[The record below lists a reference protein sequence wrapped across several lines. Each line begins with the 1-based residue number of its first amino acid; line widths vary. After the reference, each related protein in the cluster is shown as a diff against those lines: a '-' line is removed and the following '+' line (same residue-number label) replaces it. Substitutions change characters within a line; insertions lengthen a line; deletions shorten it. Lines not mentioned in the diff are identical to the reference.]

1 MCSYKILKSRKLQLT
16 SSICLLI
23 FSTPAHSLTT
33 PLVVNN
39 GDNFVFNNDS
49 IHIITNDNI
58 RPIEIKGG
66 NLSIENSSF
75 LIRTTNDGVDALRI
89 GSSDYTPK
97 VVTIKGS
104 ANQKAVFETTGN
116 ASNAISISAEQLTTT
131 IDHAKIHASG
141 KDSRGVNI
149 YQKRSDF
156 SISNSEIKSLGTGI
170 MANAAITNP
179 NARIIVNVS
188 NTTIESL
195 NFSGITMLGANL
207 NADNFTITV
216 GKNPFTGAS
225 DATTLGYGIKLDT
238 HSKAVLNNGAITT
251 WQNYSDGIWL
261 VGTGGNFNTDFT
273 DITAV
278 DVTTHGMQ
286 AHGINSQ
293 GKKVLIR
300 DSSIHTYGNTSYGI
314 AAGLATG
321 SNTAGMI
328 DISNSIITTEG
339 QDALGAFANDRG
351 TLNIASTNI
360 VTTGDGA
367 TGARSVTRGRINIAD
382 GSKIETSGA
391 EAHGVD
397 IVRGSL
403 VNITGSSVEAT
414 GTDSHGI
421 YMRGYNVPNA
431 VPADLHKN
439 AVTVTNSVV
448 SSAKGSAIAVQGGSE
463 NTITI
468 KGSSV
473 SANSP
478 SALLFSA
485 DIYRPTIGGNVVPM
499 SVGTVNLTAD
509 SSNLTGNSLIN
520 SGTVDFKLS
529 NNSVWTGA
537 ALVGENN
544 RVLQSLT
551 LDETSRWLVND
562 NSTVQ
567 SLINKGTVE
576 FAALPG
582 KFKSLTILDN
592 YHNDSGRFILT
603 SQLGLDN
610 SPTDSLIFKKDVS
623 GDIELGV
630 RNVGGNG
637 AQTVEGIPIV
647 VIEGT
652 STANFILDGDYVH
665 DGEQAVIG
673 GAFAYKLREG
683 SASHPDDGNL
693 YLRSVRYKDDPGPDP
708 DPDPDPLYNAGV
720 PLYEAYPQFL
730 LGLNTLPTMQQRV
743 GNRYWSNAGNRRLT
757 RGADGIEAYVPS
769 SEAGTFIQS
778 NGVWGRIEGS
788 HTKINPRFSTSET
801 SYDFNNFK
809 LQAGL
814 DGMLGETE
822 TGKLIGGI
830 TVHYT
835 HGKMDVQSIH
845 GKGDIKTDGYGFGGS
860 LTWYGDNGFYL
871 DGQGQLTWYK
881 SDLYSST
888 AKKNLADGKNDG
900 FGYSLSVETGQRI
913 TIDDHW
919 SLTPQAQLQ
928 YSNVDFD
935 DFTTLWKSG
944 KTDVALD
951 KGDSLRGRLSISLDY
966 QNAWQ
971 NEQGMTNR
979 SVVYGIANLYNEF
992 LDGTKVNVSNKAF
1005 ANKQERL
1012 WGGIGLGGSYNWDND
1027 KYSLY
1032 GEAAIN
1038 TSFKNFGDS
1047 HSYKGTV
1054 GMRVKW

>member
-1 MCSYKILKSRKLQLT
+1 MCSYKILKNRKLQLT

-33 PLVVNN
+33 PLVVSNN
-39 GDNFVFNNDS
+39 DNLVFNNDS
-49 IHIITNDNI
+49 IHIITNDST
-58 RPIEIKGG
+58 RPIEVKGG
-66 NLSIENSSF
+66 KLSIENSSF
-75 LIRTTNDGVDALRI
+75 LIRTTNDGVDALTI
-89 GSSDYTPK
+89 GSSDYTTK

-149 YQKRSDF
+149 FQKRSDF
-156 SISNSEIKSLGTGI
+156 NISNSEIKSHGTGI
-170 MANAAITNP
+170 MANAPITNP
-179 NARIIVNVS
+179 NARIIVNVN

-261 VGTGGNFNTDFT
+261 VGAGGNFNTDFT

-328 DISNSIITTEG
+328 DISNSTITTEG
-339 QDALGAFANDRG
+339 QNALGTLANDRG

-360 VTTGDGA
+360 VTSGDGA
-367 TGARSVTRGRINIAD
+367 TGARSVARGRINIAD
-382 GSKIETSGA
+382 ASQITTSGA
-391 EAHGVD
+391 DAHGVD
-397 IVRGSL
+397 IAHGSL
-403 VNITGSSVEAT
+403 INITESSVDTT
-414 GTDSHGI
+414 GTDSHGV
-421 YMRGYNVPNA
+421 YMRGYNTPNG

-439 AVTVTNSVV
+439 VATITDSVV
-448 SSAKGSAIAVQGGSE
+448 SSAKGSAIAVRGGSE

-473 SANSP
+473 SASSP
-478 SALLFSA
+478 SALFFSA
-485 DIYRPTIGGNVVPM
+485 DMYRPSIGGNVVPM

-537 ALVGENN
+537 ALVGDNN
-544 RVLQSLT
+544 RVLHNLT
-551 LDETSRWLVND
+551 LDETSRWIIND

-567 SLINKGTVE
+567 SLTNKGTVE

-582 KFKSLTILDN
+582 KFKSLTILDD
-592 YHNDSGRFILT
+592 YHNDDGRFILT
-603 SQLGLDN
+603 SQLGFDN
-610 SPTDSLIFKKDVS
+610 SPTDTLIFKKDVS
-623 GDIELGV
+623 GDIELKV
-630 RNVGGNG
+630 VNVGGNG

-647 VIEGT
+647 FIEGT
-652 STANFILDGDYVH
+652 STANFALKGDYVH
-665 DGEQAVIG
+665 EGEQAVVG
-673 GAFAYKLREG
+673 GLYAYKLREG
-683 SASHPDDGNL
+683 SVSDPNNGNL
-693 YLRSVRYKDDPGPDP
+693 YLRSVKYKDPPIEP
-708 DPDPDPLYNAGV
+708 PIKPLFNAGV
-720 PLYEAYPQFL
+720 PIYEAYPQLL
-730 LGLNTLPTMQQRV
+730 LGLNALPTMQQRV
-743 GNRYWSNAGNRRLT
+743 GNRYWSNAGNRSLAQ
-757 RGADGIEAYVPS
+757 GADSIEAYVPN
-769 SEAGTFIQS
+769 SEAGTFNQN

-788 HTKINPRFSTSET
+788 HTKVKPRFSTSET
-801 SYDFNNFK
+801 SYDFNSFK

-814 DGMLGETE
+814 DGMLNETE
-822 TGKLIGGI
+822 TGKLIGGV

-835 HGKMDVQSIH
+835 HGQMDVESVH
-845 GKGDIKTDGYGFGGS
+845 GKGDIKTDGYGFGGT
-860 LTWYGDNGFYL
+860 LTWYGDNGFYV
-871 DGQGQLTWYK
+871 DGQGQLTWYR

-888 AKKNLADGKNDG
+888 AKKNLADGKNNG
-900 FGYSLSVETGQRI
+900 FGYALSIETGQHI
-913 TIDDHW
+913 AIDDHW
-919 SLTPQAQLQ
+919 SVTPQAQLQ

-935 DFTTLWKSG
+935 DFTTRWESS
-944 KTDVALD
+944 KTDVAPD
-951 KGDSLRGRLSISLDY
+951 KGDSLRGRLSVSLDY

-971 NEQGMTNR
+971 NAQGTTNR
-979 SVVYGIANLYNEF
+979 SIVYGIANLYNEF
-992 LDGTKVNVSNKAF
+992 LDGTRVNLGTKAF

-1012 WGGIGLGGSYNWDND
+1012 WGGIGLGGSYNWNDD

-1032 GEAAIN
+1032 GEGSVN
-1038 TSFKNFGDS
+1038 TSLNHFGDS
-1047 HSYKGTV
+1047 YTYKGTV
-1054 GMRVKW
+1054 GLRVKW

>member
-238 HSKAVLNNGAITT
+238 HSKAILNNGAITT
-251 WQNYSDGIWL
+251 WQNYSDAIWL

-360 VTTGDGA
+360 VTTGDGS
-367 TGARSVTRGRINIAD
+367 TGARSTARARINIAD

-414 GTDSHGI
+414 GADSHGI
-421 YMRGYNVPNA
+421 YMRGYNVPNG

-439 AVTVTNSVV
+439 AVTVTDSVV
-448 SSAKGSAIAVQGGSE
+448 TSAKGSAIAVQGGSE

-468 KGSSV
+468 KGSRI

-509 SSNLTGNSLIN
+509 SSNLIGNSLIN

-537 ALVGENN
+537 ALVGDNN
-544 RVLQSLT
+544 RVLHSLT
-551 LDETSRWLVND
+551 LDETSRWIIND

-567 SLINKGTVE
+567 SLTNKGTVE

-582 KFKSLTILDN
+582 KFKSLTILDD
-592 YHNDSGRFILT
+592 YHNDDGRFILT

-610 SPTDSLIFKKDVS
+610 SPTDTLIFKKDVS
-623 GDIELGV
+623 GDIELKV
-630 RNVGGNG
+630 VNVGGNG

-647 VIEGT
+647 IIEGT
-652 STANFILDGDYVH
+652 STANFALNGDYVH
-665 DGEQAVIG
+665 EGEQSVVG
-673 GAFAYKLREG
+673 GLYAYKLRHG
-683 SASHPDDGNL
+683 SVSDPNDGNL
-693 YLRSVRYKDDPGPDP
+693 YLRSEKFKD
-708 DPDPDPLYNAGV
+708 DPDPDPLYNAGI
-720 PLYEAYPQFL
+720 PLYEAYPQLL
-730 LGLNTLPTMQQRV
+730 LGLNALPTMQQRV
-743 GNRYWSNAGNRRLT
+743 GNRYWSNAGNRSLAQ
-757 RGADGIEAYVPS
+757 GADGIEAYVPS
-769 SEAGTFIQS
+769 TEAGTFIQG

-801 SYDFNNFK
+801 NYDFNSFK

-814 DGMLGETE
+814 DGMLNETE

-830 TVHYT
+830 TAHYT
-835 HGKMDVQSIH
+835 HGEMDVESIH
-845 GKGDIKTDGYGFGGS
+845 GNGDIKTDGYGFGGT
-860 LTWYGDNGFYL
+860 LTWYSDSGFYI
-871 DGQGQLTWYK
+871 DGQAQLTWYR

-888 AKKNLADGKNDG
+888 AKKNLANGKNNG
-900 FGYSLSVETGQRI
+900 FGYALSIEGGQRI
-913 TIDDHW
+913 AIDENW
-919 SLTPQAQLQ
+919 SVTPQAQLQ
-928 YSNVDFD
+928 YSNVDFH
-935 DFTTLWKSG
+935 DFTTRWESSN
-944 KTDVALD
+944 TDVALD
-951 KGDSLRGRLSISLDY
+951 KGDSLRGRLSVSLDY

-971 NEQGMTNR
+971 NTRGMTNR
-979 SVVYGIANLYNEF
+979 STVYGIANLYNEF
-992 LDGTKVNVSNKAF
+992 LDGTKVNIATKAF

-1032 GEAAIN
+1032 GEASIN